1 VIRNSHRTQGGAFPG
16 RGAAPAITRD
26 FHLPRGQRAG
36 FEKLN
41 DAAAMRP
48 TVMDAGSL
56 VPANDNKRVRLVVN
70 REKPGEE
77 DTN

>member
-1 VIRNSHRTQGGAFPG
+1 M
-16 RGAAPAITRD
+16 TRD
-26 FHLPRGQRAG
+26 FHLPRGERAG

-56 VPANDNKRVRLVVN
+56 VPANDNKRVRLAAN
-70 REKPGEE
+70 AGKATEE
-77 DTN
+77 EAN